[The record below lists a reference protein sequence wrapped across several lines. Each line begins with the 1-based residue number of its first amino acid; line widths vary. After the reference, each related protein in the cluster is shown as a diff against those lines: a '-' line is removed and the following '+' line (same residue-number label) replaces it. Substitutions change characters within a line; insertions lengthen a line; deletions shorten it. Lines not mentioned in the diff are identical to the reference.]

1 MKMVVFGSS
10 GGCGQQLV
18 KLALRRGHAVTATVR
33 PGSRWQVPAGVKL
46 LEGQLDDAA
55 FLREAVRGQ
64 EVVLSAVGLRL
75 PGLLPW
81 KKPEVPDLLS
91 RFTPLLVEAMQA
103 EGVRR
108 AVVISAGG
116 VGDSFPKMPGAFQAF
131 IRGTALRHAYSE
143 LEEMERVLAASGLD
157 VTVCR
162 PTGLTD
168 GQRTWK
174 VKEASAL
181 SGRATISREDVAGW
195 MLDEAEQPRF
205 VGQAPVITV
214 TGAAA

>member
-1 MKMVVFGSS
+1 MKMVVLGSS

-33 PGSRWQVPAGVKL
+33 PGSTWRVPAGVRL
-46 LEGQLDDAA
+46 LEGALDDSA

-64 EVVLSAVGLRL
+64 DVVLSAVGLRL
-75 PGLLPW
+75 PGLAPW
-81 KKPEVPDLLS
+81 KRPEVPDLLT
-91 RFTPLLVEAMQA
+91 RFTPLLVEAMKA

-116 VGDSFPKMPGAFQAF
+116 VGDSFTQMPGAFQF
-131 IRGTALRHAYSE
+131 LIRSSALRHAYRE
-143 LEEMERVLAASGLD
+143 LEEMERVLAESGLD

-174 VKEASAL
+174 VKEVSTL

-205 VGQAPVITV
+205 VGQSPVITV